1 MNAIDSQRAL
11 LDSLMGQSRNNQ
23 DDDDAEKIRWRDDE
37 VCKNHLVGFCPYN
50 LFTYTKSDLG
60 PCDKIH
66 SDQFRREFQQQKD
79 SRKKRYERRYLTLLE
94 DIVRNCDRKIDR
106 ARDRIRLEIDM
117 HADKEENLTS
127 MQQERIDRIDDKIN
141 RYTKEM
147 EDLGNKGMVE
157 EAQELLLKVE
167 ELQKEKETLRGVTVG
182 KNDFQNLTVCET
194 CGALMMNMQ
203 DESRVDHH
211 LRGKTH
217 QGYQMIRD
225 KLEEL
230 LNSSDSRKR
239 SSRSPR
245 YSRSRSHSRDRSSRR
260 AGSSR

>member
-11 LDSLMGQSRNNQ
+11 LDSLMGSARNNH
-23 DDDDAEKIRWRDDE
+23 DDDDAKKIRWRDDE

-66 SDQFRREFQQQKD
+66 SDQFRREFQLQKE
-79 SRKKRYERRYLTLLE
+79 SRKKRYERRYLALLE

-106 ARDRIRLEIDM
+106 ARDRIKFEIDM
-117 HADKEENLTS
+117 YADKEENLS
-127 MQQERIDRIDDKIN
+127 CVQQERMDKIDEKIKS
-141 RYTKEM
+141 YTKEM
-147 EDLGNKGMVE
+147 EGLGNKGMVE

-167 ELQKEKETLRGVTVG
+167 ELQKEKVTMRAVTVG
-182 KNDFQNLTVCET
+182 KNDFQNLTVCEI

-230 LNSSDSRKR
+230 ISSDSGRKR

-245 YSRSRSHSRDRSSRR
+245 RSRSRDRSSRR
-260 AGSSR
+260 SGSSR